1 MVEINLGNYNEML
14 RYERD
19 MDLLRALALWI
30 TTFDGARPIPSLP
43 NPREYVFG
51 LIKMYSEKF
60 AVDIKDEGR
69 ILPETISLFHSALT
83 TICLILGISGEDI
96 LLAGEKQRYVNSGF
110 WEMRRVIG
118 QFRDM
123 AEEVIKNDVS
133 LIITAGIS
141 GCVIGEY
148 LGLFVRELGRTIP
161 VEHMIF
167 SRNGI
172 DPDKGYLREN
182 FSMAG
187 GRVLIVDDA
196 VMEAVTLAVMVEKI
210 RAICPSAELSL
221 LAVDISPEVMSSGYL
236 SQFSHL
242 YLFEE

>member
-1 MVEINLGNYNEML
+1 MTEIHLGNYNEML

-30 TTFDGARPIPSLP
+30 TSFDGARPIPSLSD
-43 NPREYVFG
+43 PREYVFG

-69 ILPETISLFHSALT
+69 ILPETISLFHSALAT
-83 TICLILGISGEDI
+83 VCLILGISGEDI
-96 LLAGEKQRYVNSGF
+96 LLAGEKQRYANSGF

-123 AEEVIKNDVS
+123 AKEVVRNDVS

-161 VEHMIF
+161 VDHMIF
-167 SRNGI
+167 SRIGT
-172 DPDKGYLREN
+172 DPDKGFLREN
-182 FSMAG
+182 FSIASD
-187 GRVLIVDDA
+187 RVLIVDDA

-221 LAVDISPEVMSSGYL
+221 LAVDIDPEIMSSGYL
-236 SQFSHL
+236 AQFSHL

>member
-1 MVEINLGNYNEML
+1 MAEIHLSNYNEMV

-30 TTFDGARPIPSLP
+30 TTFDGERPIPSLP

-60 AVDIKDEGR
+60 AIDIKDEGR
-69 ILPETISLFHSALT
+69 ILPETISLFHSALAT
-83 TICLILGISGEDI
+83 VCLILGISREDI

-123 AEEVIKNDVS
+123 AQEVVRNGVS
-133 LIITAGIS
+133 SIVTAGIS

-148 LGLFVRELGRTIP
+148 LGLFVRDLGRTIP
-161 VEHMIF
+161 VDHMIF
-167 SRNGI
+167 SRIGT
-172 DPDKGYLREN
+172 DPHEGFLREN
-182 FSMAG
+182 FSITG

-196 VMEAVTLAVMVEKI
+196 VMEAVTLAVMVERI
-210 RAICPSAELSL
+210 RATSATVELSL
-221 LAVDISPEVMSSGYL
+221 MAVDISPEVMSSEYL
-236 SQFSHL
+236 AQFSHL

>member
-1 MVEINLGNYNEML
+1 MAEIHLSNYNEMV

-30 TTFDGARPIPSLP
+30 TAFDGARSIPSLP

-69 ILPETISLFHSALT
+69 ILPETISLFHSALAT
-83 TICLILGISGEDI
+83 VCLILGISSEDI

-123 AEEVIKNDVS
+123 AQEVVKNDVS
-133 LIITAGIS
+133 LIVTAGIS

-148 LGLFVRELGRTIP
+148 LGLFVRDLGRIIP
-161 VEHMIF
+161 VDHMVF
-167 SRNGI
+167 SRIGT
-172 DPDKGYLREN
+172 DPHEGFLREN
-182 FSMAG
+182 FSVSG
-187 GRVLIVDDA
+187 DRVLIVDDA
-196 VMEAVTLAVMVEKI
+196 VMEAITLKVMVEKI
-210 RAICPSAELSL
+210 RAIFSLVELSL
-221 LAVDISPEVMSSGYL
+221 LAVDIDPEIMSSGYL
-236 SQFSHL
+236 TQFSHL